1 MKATTEKILQQF
13 EEYMHVEMRLAARSI
28 STYFTEC
35 RIFLTYLDKLKKA
48 LSDTIAADII
58 EYLVARQIDGLDQRT
73 ISKILSSLR
82 AFYKFCMLEELHKTN
97 PALLVET
104 PRIPKKLPAVLSK
117 EEVDRFLATIDLNN
131 PLGMRDRALFELIY
145 SCGLRVSEAVNLK
158 IEELYL
164 KEGIIKVLGKGG
176 KERLVPI
183 GDHATYWLIQYLSKA
198 RSKIS
203 GNKTRQNFVFLN
215 RWGKKLSRKGMWKR
229 FKEIADLA
237 GIEGKI
243 HTLRHSFATHM
254 LKGGAD
260 LRSVQELLGHA
271 DIGTTQIYTHLE
283 KEDLHNY
290 HKRYHP
296 RG

>member
-1 MKATTEKILQQF
+1 MKARTEKILKQF
-13 EEYMHVEMRLAARSI
+13 EEYMHVEMRLAVRSI
-28 STYFTEC
+28 STYLTEC
-35 RIFLTYLDKLKKA
+35 RIFLTYLDNINKK
-48 LSDTIAADII
+48 LSDTVAADII

-73 ISKILSSLR
+73 ISKILSGLR
-82 AFYKFCMLEELHKTN
+82 AFYKYCMLEGLHNAN
-97 PALLVET
+97 PAMLVET

-117 EEVDRFLATIDLNN
+117 EEVDRFLETIDHST

-183 GDHATYWLIQYLSKA
+183 GEHATYWLIQYLSKA
-198 RSKIS
+198 RSKIA
-203 GNKTRQNFVFLN
+203 GNKMRQNYVFLN

-229 FKEIADLA
+229 FKEIADIS

-290 HKRYHP
+290 HRRYHP

>member
-1 MKATTEKILQQF
+1 MKDEFVGILRRF
-13 EEYMHVEMRLAARSI
+13 EDYMRVEMRLAERSVH
-28 STYFTEC
+28 TYLTEC
-35 RIFLTYLDKLKKA
+35 RMFLENLEAGRRELASTTA
-48 LSDTIAADII
+48 QDII
-58 EYLVARQIDGLDQRT
+58 EYLVARQVDGLDQRT

-82 AFYKFCMLEELHKTN
+82 AFYNYCMLEKLHQAN
-97 PALLVET
+97 PAQLVET
-104 PRIPKKLPAVLSK
+104 PRVPKKLPTVFSR
-117 EEVDRFLATIDLNN
+117 EEVDLFLGAIDDTT

-145 SCGLRVSEAVNLK
+145 SCGLRVSEAVDLK
-158 IEELYL
+158 LDQLFL
-164 KEGIIKVLGKGG
+164 KEGLIRVLGKGS

-183 GDHATYWLIQYLSKA
+183 GEHATYWLVQYLSKA
-198 RSKIS
+198 RPRICGRKA
-203 GNKTRQNFVFLN
+203 RQDYVFLN
-215 RWGKKLSRKGMWKR
+215 RWARKLSRKGMWKR
-229 FKEIADLA
+229 FKEIAESA
-237 GIEGKI
+237 GIRGKI

-283 KEDLHNY
+283 QDDLQKY

>member
-1 MKATTEKILQQF
+1 MR
-13 EEYMHVEMRLAARSI
+13 VEMRLAVRSVH
-28 STYFTEC
+28 TYLTEC
-35 RIFLTYLDKLKKA
+35 RMFLANLEA
-48 LSDTIAADII
+48 QQRELSATTAQDII

-82 AFYKFCMLEELHKTN
+82 AFYNYCMLEKLHDTN
-97 PALLVET
+97 PAQLVET
-104 PRIPKKLPAVLSK
+104 PRIPKKLPAVFSR
-117 EEVDRFLATIDLNN
+117 EEVDVFLAAIDNTT

-145 SCGLRVSEAVNLK
+145 SCGLRVSEAVDLK
-158 IEELYL
+158 IEQLFL

-183 GDHATYWLIQYLSKA
+183 GEHATYWLIEYLGKA
-198 RSKIS
+198 RPKI
-203 GNKTRQNFVFLN
+203 GGHKTRQDYVFLN
-215 RWGKKLSRKGMWKR
+215 RWGRKLSRKGMWKR
-229 FKEIADLA
+229 FKEIAGSA
-237 GIEGKI
+237 GIQGKI

-283 KEDLHNY
+283 QDDLRKY